1 MSEIGKGLR
10 RGAKA
15 LLDFST
21 QQRLLEREKS
31 QKLAEKQDSDTR
43 AAMLKLTALNTPAGV
58 AATKGILGDTF
69 DPAQELEYRR
79 LQGLLK
85 PSLDAE
91 QYGILNPLAAK
102 IGLQGKFEPTA
113 LSQQKV
119 ETERERA
126 NVLKQRQRD
135 DEAMNRLRRSK
146 IASDIKTND
155 AELAETVSKLYEDA
169 STGKAR
175 PDKLLGSL
183 KTIETI
189 AKGYGDHLKSIQDMP
204 DFFQVNPKYA
214 DEAEGADD
222 EELVELRKRPDFYV
236 SNPKYAEQISNLE
249 KSQATALAQKNRLLN
264 AMLAATGDAQKLD
277 AASGGQLAGNAGDNV
292 KRQMAMELI
301 RRNYPELYNKLQQA
315 EFQRGLQFVKPQ
327 PQANGRQFEFIRPPQ
342 SNSPVIQTPDGLQ
355 WKFENGKYIQIR

>member
-1 MSEIGKGLR
+1 MSEFGKGLR
-10 RGAKA
+10 KGAKA

-21 QQRLLEREKS
+21 QQRLLEREKA
-31 QKLAEKQDSDTR
+31 QKLTEKQDADTR
-43 AAMLKLTALNTPAGV
+43 AAMLKLTSLNTPAGV

-102 IGLQGKFEPTA
+102 IGLQGQFTPTP
-113 LSQQKV
+113 LSKQKV

-135 DEAMNRLRRSK
+135 EEATNKLRRSK
-146 IASDIKTND
+146 IASDIKAND
-155 AELAETVSKLYEDA
+155 AELAATVSKLYEDA
-169 STGKAR
+169 ITGNAR
-175 PDKLLGSL
+175 PDKLLSSL
-183 KTIETI
+183 KTIDTI

-222 EELVELRKRPDFYV
+222 DKLKELRKRSDFYV
-236 SNPKYAEQISNLE
+236 SNPKYADQISNLE

-264 AMLAATGDAQKLD
+264 AMLASTGDAQQLD
-277 AASGGQLAGNAGDNV
+277 AASGGQLAGGAGENV

-301 RRNYPELYNKLQQA
+301 RRNYPELYKQLQQE
-315 EFQRGLQFVKPQ
+315 EFRRGLQFVKPP
-327 PQANGRQFEFIRPPQ
+327 PQTNGRQFEFVRPPQ
-342 SNSPVIQTPDGLQ
+342 KNSPVIKTPDGLQ
-355 WKFENGKYIQIR
+355 WRFENGKYIQVR